1 MIATA
6 PTTSPVHEH
15 RADKASVSMLA
26 LGLAHAE
33 NALRALT
40 LGQVDAIVDP
50 DGHAYLLRSAQERLR
65 QSERRLQAVIES
77 VADVI
82 TVVNRGG
89 VILSQSDAV
98 RRVLGYKPEELVGR
112 RLFDLIHDDD
122 LPVIYSAFFNVIE
135 GFRTT
140 ATVQFRHQAFDGS
153 FRPIEATMDKL
164 RDTSSPSVVMSMRP
178 RTSPLHSHTELAPR
192 EAALAEALLGKD
204 RFLAI
209 LSHELRTPLTP
220 ILLGVQ
226 ELEDDERFAAAR
238 STLTMIR
245 RNIELQS
252 RLLEELSEFTSV
264 GQHKV
269 RLHLESIDAHEVV
282 RLVLGICQSELAT
295 AQIVVLLDLRAT
307 ESQVMADSAK
317 LQQVMWNLIKNA
329 IKFSAPGSSICIST
343 GNDPA
348 GRLTIELAD
357 HGIGI
362 EPALLPL
369 VFESFQQGDGAI
381 QQRFGGLGL
390 GLFIARGL
398 AEAQGGSL
406 TALSEG
412 HGKGATFRLTLNTVA
427 TSNPQSNARITDEVT
442 YHGNGAENLMR
453 NGQ

>member
-1 MIATA
+1 MTATT
-6 PTTSPVHEH
+6 PTTLPAHKH
-15 RADKASVSMLA
+15 RADKASASMLA

-40 LGQVDAIVDP
+40 SDKVDAIVDP
-50 DGHAYLLRSAQERLR
+50 DGHAYLLRSAQEQLR
-65 QSERRLQAVIES
+65 RSERRLQAVIES

-98 RRVLGYKPEELVGR
+98 RRVLGYQPEDLVGR
-112 RLFDLIHDDD
+112 RLFDLVHNDD
-122 LPVIYSAFFNVIE
+122 LPAIYSSFFNVIE

-140 ATVQFRHQAFDGS
+140 ATVQFRHHA
-153 FRPIEATMDKL
+153 
-164 RDTSSPSVVMSMRP
+164 SSPSVVLSMRP
-178 RTSPLHSHTELAPR
+178 RASLLPSHTELAPR

-204 RFLAI
+204 HFLAI

-226 ELEDDERFAAAR
+226 ELEDEERFAAAR

-252 RLLEELSEFTSV
+252 RLLEELCEFTSV
-264 GQHKV
+264 GFHKV
-269 RLHLESIDAHEVV
+269 RLHLEPIDAHEVV
-282 RLVLGICQSELAT
+282 RLALEICESELT
-295 AQIVVLLDLRAT
+295 SAQIVVLLDLRAT
-307 ESQVMADSAK
+307 ERQVLADSAR
-317 LQQVMWNLIKNA
+317 LQQVLWNLIKNA
-329 IKFSAPGSSICIST
+329 IKFSAPGTSICIST
-343 GNDPA
+343 VNHPPD
-348 GRLTIELAD
+348 RLTIELVD

-369 VFESFQQGDGAI
+369 IFDSFQQGDLAM

-398 AEAQGGSL
+398 TEAQGGSL

-412 HGKGATFRLTLNTVA
+412 RGKGATFRLTLNTAA
-427 TSNPQSNARITDEVT
+427 TSNTLSNARI
-442 YHGNGAENLMR
+442 NL
-453 NGQ
+453 

>member
-1 MIATA
+1 MTATT
-6 PTTSPVHEH
+6 PTTLPAHKH
-15 RADKASVSMLA
+15 RADKASASMLA

-40 LGQVDAIVDP
+40 SDKVDAIVDP
-50 DGHAYLLRSAQERLR
+50 DGHAYLLRSAQEQLR
-65 QSERRLQAVIES
+65 RSERRLQAVIES

-98 RRVLGYKPEELVGR
+98 RRVLGYQPEDLVGR
-112 RLFDLIHDDD
+112 RLFDLVHNDD
-122 LPVIYSAFFNVIE
+122 LPAIYSSFFNVIE

-153 FRPIEATMDKL
+153 YRPIEATLDKL
-164 RDTSSPSVVMSMRP
+164 RDASSPSVVLSMRP
-178 RTSPLHSHTELAPR
+178 RASLLPSHTELAPR

-204 RFLAI
+204 HFLAI

-226 ELEDDERFAAAR
+226 ELEDEERFAAAR

-252 RLLEELSEFTSV
+252 RLLEELCEFTSV
-264 GQHKV
+264 GFHKV
-269 RLHLESIDAHEVV
+269 RLHLEPIDAHEVV
-282 RLVLGICQSELAT
+282 RLALEICESELT
-295 AQIVVLLDLRAT
+295 SAQIVVLLDLRAT
-307 ESQVMADSAK
+307 ERQVLADSAR
-317 LQQVMWNLIKNA
+317 LQQVLWNLIKNA
-329 IKFSAPGSSICIST
+329 IKFSAPGTSICIST
-343 GNDPA
+343 VNHPPD
-348 GRLTIELAD
+348 RLTIELVD

-369 VFESFQQGDGAI
+369 IFDSFQQGDLAM

-398 AEAQGGSL
+398 TEAQGGSL

-412 HGKGATFRLTLNTVA
+412 RGKGATFRLTLNTAA
-427 TSNPQSNARITDEVT
+427 TSNTLSNARI
-442 YHGNGAENLMR
+442 NL
-453 NGQ
+453 